1 MEPTDFELLQRFAAD
16 RDEDAFAELL
26 RRHASMVRGACRR
39 ILSDPGE
46 SDDAV
51 QSAFV
56 ELAGHAPTLARRP
69 GWGNSVAGWLYRV
82 AVNSALHAKRKARV
96 RRRHEAAFARATHPR
111 DMSDETAELLGVLHE
126 ELTALPAQ
134 FQAPLV
140 LCHLQ
145 GMTQRQAA
153 KELGLTYATVRRRL
167 DGAKRQLHSRLARRG
182 FAISAGTAAALWS
195 WPAAKTASTTSGLP
209 AATDQWAAPAGR
221 LAQAHQVLVAKLAG
235 LCSRVAAAGPL
246 AKLTTA
252 AAFVLV
258 ATVSLAAGHL
268 ARQTTQADGPP
279 AIAAANRHI
288 SNLDG
293 AATQDVSPQ
302 RDLQALDSH
311 ASRESDTVERF
322 DGPAEPLDEADAA
335 QASAS
340 PERMDVEMRTRFDF
354 PEIPSGAGPL
364 QRQVAMLQEARVAAG
379 NDAGPKGD
387 QPEPA
392 LDEPAAKR
400 KQAGGQRREKIERAA
415 KQNRKKSAEKRNRSN
430 VVELYGIAWY
440 ASVERALA
448 AAQGVVSDERDK
460 PVFCLRVLGDLAGFM

>member
-1 MEPTDFELLQRFAAD
+1 MEPTDFELLRRFAAN
-16 RDEDAFAELL
+16 RDDAAFAELL

-111 DMSDETAELLGVLHE
+111 DMSHETAELLGVLHE

-153 KELGLTYATVRRRL
+153 KELGLTYATIRRRL

-182 FAISAGTAAALWS
+182 FALSAGATAALWS
-195 WPAAKTASTTSGLP
+195 LPAANAASATSGLP
-209 AATDQWAAPAGR
+209 AATDKWAAPAGR
-221 LAQAHQVLVAKLAG
+221 LAQAHHVFVAKLAR
-235 LCSRVAAAGPL
+235 LCSRVAAGGPL

-252 AAFVLV
+252 AAFALV

-268 ARQTTQADGPP
+268 ARQTAQANGPT
-279 AIAAANRHI
+279 ATVAANQHVA
-288 SNLDG
+288 NLYG

-311 ASRESDTVERF
+311 ASSESVTVQRF
-322 DGPAEPLDEADAA
+322 DGPAEALDEANAV
-335 QASAS
+335 QANAS
-340 PERMDVEMRTRFDF
+340 PERTDVEMRTRFDF
-354 PEIPSGAGPL
+354 PEIPSGAVPY
-364 QRQVAMLQEARVAAG
+364 QRQVAMLQEAGVAGG
-379 NDAGPKGD
+379 NDAEPKGD

-400 KQAGGQRREKIERAA
+400 KQAGVQRRERIERAA
-415 KQNRKKSAEKRNRSN
+415 KPNRDKNAAKRSRSTT
-430 VVELYGIAWY
+430 VELYGIAWH
-440 ASVERALA
+440 ASVDRALA

-460 PVFCLRVLGDLAGFM
+460 PVLCLRVLGDLAGFM